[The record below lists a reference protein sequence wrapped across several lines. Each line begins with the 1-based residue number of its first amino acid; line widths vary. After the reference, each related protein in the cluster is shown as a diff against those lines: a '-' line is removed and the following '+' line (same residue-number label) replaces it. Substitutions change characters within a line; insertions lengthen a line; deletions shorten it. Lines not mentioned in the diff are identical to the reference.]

1 MDLSFFFQKIKKV
14 WRPYVRLYLYFK
26 LVHAGTWLPS
36 NWFIHWDQDLLT
48 YNLISKWSYPTLII
62 EWNKALCSLWWIKWT
77 SFIGFFHNQK
87 KYEGRLN
94 SWLFLESFVFFDGID
109 TLSEPLYVILLWP
122 DKIGKLFSIL
132 LIFLK
137 WVYAQSFRYQVLQKA
152 VLSFVHAL
160 AQEIKFL
167 CNQALQFHG

>member
-1 MDLSFFFQKIKKV
+1 MWF
-14 WRPYVRLYLYFK
+14 VRLYLYFK
-26 LVHAGTWLPS
+26 LMHDGTRLPS
-36 NWFIHWDQDLLT
+36 NWLINWDQDLLT
-48 YNLISKWSYPTLII
+48 YSLISKWNYPTLNI
-62 EWNKALCSLWWIKWT
+62 EWNKALCSLGWIKWT

-87 KYEGRLN
+87 KSMKEDSRLY
-94 SWLFLESFVFFDGID
+94 LELSFVFFDGID

-152 VLSFVHAL
+152 VLSFVLAL

-167 CNQALQFHG
+167 CNQTL

>member
-1 MDLSFFFQKIKKV
+1 MKEDS
-14 WRPYVRLYLYFK
+14 RLYLE
-26 LVHAGTWLPS
+26 L
-36 NWFIHWDQDLLT
+36 
-48 YNLISKWSYPTLII
+48 
-62 EWNKALCSLWWIKWT
+62 
-77 SFIGFFHNQK
+77 
-87 KYEGRLN
+87 
-94 SWLFLESFVFFDGID
+94 SFVFFDGID